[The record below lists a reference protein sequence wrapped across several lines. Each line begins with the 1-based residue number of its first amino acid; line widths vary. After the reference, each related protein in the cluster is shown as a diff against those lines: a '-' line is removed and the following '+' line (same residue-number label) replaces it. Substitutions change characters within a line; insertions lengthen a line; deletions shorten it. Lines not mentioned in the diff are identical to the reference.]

1 MDHRA
6 DAPMTDQH
14 LELAK
19 LVVTAVMAIVL
30 IVAMTWI
37 VVSPNTDE
45 AAIKGALVIVGSSV
59 GFIFGRETR

>member
-1 MDHRA
+1 
-6 DAPMTDQH
+6 MTDQH